1 MGYCFC
7 MAENKKTTKKA
18 APKKG
23 TAAAS
28 KAQEKKPAAKKPA
41 AKKPAAK
48 KPKTVETVVDEKI
61 DAAAEGAEKYYEE
74 MMDVIESVMK
84 RADEVI
90 PEQVTIQTGVAKSW
104 IRRFFSKLR
113 PAGLKKK

>member
-1 MGYCFC
+1 

-28 KAQEKKPAAKKPA
+28 KSAAAKKPA

-48 KPKTVETVVDEKI
+48 KAAAKKPTTVETVVEEAI
-61 DAAAEGAEKYYEE
+61 AVAEKTGEEYYEE
-74 MMDVIESVMK
+74 MMDVIDSIMK
-84 RADEVI
+84 RADEAI
-90 PEQVTIQTGVAKSW
+90 PETVTIQTGVAKSW
-104 IRRFFSKLR
+104 VRRFFGKLV
-113 PAGLKKK
+113 PARRKK